1 MLMSLQLPNLLHRL
15 TIQWIESSFID
26 GRKAPAASQ
35 LGRLESAIKL
45 LVIDFIALKPRQC
58 DPFAD

>member
-1 MLMSLQLPNLLHRL
+1 MSMSLQPHNLLHRL

-35 LGRLESAIKL
+35 LGRLELAIKL
-45 LVIDFIALKPRQC
+45 LVIDFMASC
-58 DPFAD
+58 